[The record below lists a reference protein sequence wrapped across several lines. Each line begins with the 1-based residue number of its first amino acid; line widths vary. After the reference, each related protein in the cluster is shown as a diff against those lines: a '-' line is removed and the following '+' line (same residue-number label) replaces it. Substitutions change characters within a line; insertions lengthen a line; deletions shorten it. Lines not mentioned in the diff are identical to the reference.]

1 MLLNFCSHPTKF
13 GFFLLIRTQV
23 KKTNGDIEI
32 SIKVSRP
39 SQECAPLHLGPPQG
53 LKLVIGMFADCEFF
67 IGDREEESRIPGVRP
82 SKKI

>member
-1 MLLNFCSHPTKF
+1 MYICYSTIAVTQLNLD
-13 GFFLLIRTQV
+13 FLLIRTQV

-53 LKLVIGMFADCEFF
+53 LKLVIGMFADCVFF
-67 IGDREEESRIPGVRP
+67 IGEERRNHVFLE
-82 SKKI
+82 